1 MRDILIIFA
10 VLLVLLLIIS
20 ALGGTVRMQEKFE
33 GSTIA
38 ESVSNLLPLPSS
50 INNALNTASPL
61 KQNFVVVEE
70 EENFVDGFDGGDVFA
85 SIQG

>member
-10 VLLVLLLIIS
+10 ILLVLLLIIS

-33 GSTIA
+33 GSIA
-38 ESVSNLLPLPSS
+38 DSVSNLLPLPSS
-50 INNALNTASPL
+50 INNALNVASPL

-70 EENFVDGFDGGDVFA
+70 EEKFVDGFDGGDVFA
-85 SIQG
+85 SVQG